1 MTNDASLAVAKR
13 GGAVEP
19 LVIEK
24 LIRCLTIGL
33 RACGQ
38 DVFLAGPLARA
49 IRVHL
54 DAWSRRRPPTSD
66 YLFKCVQTVL
76 REVEL
81 EDVGRVLA
89 DYRRRRAARRRGISV
104 VKVGN
109 GCVTAS
115 GWSKER
121 VAEFLQSRFGLQ
133 RRTARSIA
141 DEVEQRVLSL
151 GYWQVPASMV
161 REVVQAEML
170 AWGLATATADAGRDV
185 DSRSERGVNPSVPTA
200 E

>member
-1 MTNDASLAVAKR
+1 MTNDAELGIAKR
-13 GGAVEP
+13 GGAVE
-19 LVIEK
+19 VFAIEK
-24 LIRCLTIGL
+24 LARCLTIGL

-54 DAWSRRRPPTSD
+54 DGWNRRRPPTSD
-66 YLFKCVQTVL
+66 YVFKCVQTVL
-76 REVEL
+76 REVQL
-81 EDVGRVLA
+81 PDVARVLA
-89 DYRRRRAARRRGISV
+89 DYRRRRAHRRRGVAV

-121 VAEFLQSRFGLQ
+121 VAASLQARFGVQ

-151 GYWQVPASMV
+151 GYSQVPASMV
-161 REVVQAEML
+161 REVLQAEML
-170 AWGLATATADAGRDV
+170 AWGLAAVTADEGRCTNLRSGRDV
-185 DSRSERGVNPSVPTA
+185 DSSVPTV